1 MQFIELMATISG
13 LLCVYF
19 GIRQNILTWL
29 FGLIQVVIYTYIFYE
44 AALYSDVGLHVFYI
58 FIQLYG
64 YYSWTKKDEN
74 NQTLQPGLIGQ
85 WVYLWIILVV
95 GSSFVLGSFMSTYTS
110 ASMAFPDAFTTTS
123 SILAQFLMIRKKVE
137 SWIFWIVVN
146 LYAIIIYA
154 SKGLLISSGLY
165 FVFLF
170 MAIIG
175 LIEWNRAF
183 LQKQKTY
190 GAKEI

>member
-74 NQTLQPGLIGQ
+74 NQTLQPGLIGR
-85 WVYLWIILVV
+85 WVYFWIILVV
-95 GSSFVLGSFMSTYTS
+95 GSSFVLGSFMSTYTA

-165 FVFLF
+165 FVFLI

-175 LIEWNRAF
+175 LIEWNRTF